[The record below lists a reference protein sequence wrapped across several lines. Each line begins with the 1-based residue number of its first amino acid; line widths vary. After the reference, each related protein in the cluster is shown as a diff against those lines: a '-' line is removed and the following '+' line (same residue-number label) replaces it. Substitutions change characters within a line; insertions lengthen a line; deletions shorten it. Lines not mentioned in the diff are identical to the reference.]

1 MSLSKSCILAS
12 LAVLACVLSGCSYT
26 PRSSTVWTPEL
37 AKAAILKEEGSHI
50 VGEGPITPDS
60 LAATDEYFDHFYL
73 ARTHSK
79 EEYGLIT
86 TTSVY
91 RTRKI
96 YFRDIERVYIWW
108 DALGGIVGPPFVL
121 GIRGPFFYQRK
132 LVFKSGAELTLTG
145 APKWEWLN
153 WMWLW
158 VVPVRGFLHSDPY
171 TEAILYM
178 SNRAKQTPVEPSS
191 E

>member
-1 MSLSKSCILAS
+1 MRLSKLCMVAS
-12 LAVLACVLSGCSYT
+12 LALLAGCSYT
-26 PRSSTVWTPEL
+26 PHSSTVWTPEL

-50 VGEGPITPDS
+50 VGKGSITPES
-60 LAATDEYFDHFYL
+60 LVVTDEYFDHFYL
-73 ARTHSK
+73 ACTHST
-79 EEYGLIT
+79 EEHGRIT

-96 YFRDIERVYIWW
+96 YFRDIDKVYIWW
-108 DALGGIVGPPFVL
+108 DAAGGIIGPPFVL

-132 LVFKSGAELTLTG
+132 LVFNSGVELTLTG

-158 VVPVRGFLHSDPY
+158 VIPVRGFLHSDPY

-178 SNRAKQTPVEPSS
+178 SHRAKQAHGETSGK
-191 E
+191 

>member
-1 MSLSKSCILAS
+1 MRLTKWCIIAS
-12 LAVLACVLSGCSYT
+12 AAILTAALTGCYT
-26 PRSSTVWTPEL
+26 PHSSTVWTPEK

-50 VGEGPITPDS
+50 VGTGDITPKS
-60 LAATDEYFDHFYL
+60 LQVTDEYFDNFYL
-73 ARTHSK
+73 ASTHSTQQ
-79 EEYGLIT
+79 YSMIT
-86 TTSVY
+86 TTQVF

-96 YFRDIERVYIWW
+96 YFRDIKEVLIWW
-108 DALGGIVGPPFVL
+108 DALGGTIGPPFVL
-121 GIRGPFFYQRK
+121 GVRGPFFYQRK
-132 LVFKSGAELTLTG
+132 LVFESGEELILSG

-178 SNRAKQTPVEPSS
+178 STRARQSDAKAPSK
-191 E
+191 